1 MLKLLMVCSDFP
13 PDRGGISTYSI
24 EIASALVKSCRVTVL
39 APGAP
44 NISKFDESC
53 NFRIIRTP
61 SLPFIRI
68 AALFFY
74 LPYLLMRFR
83 FDAVLHTVW
92 PTALIS
98 HLYYWFLPVSY
109 FISVHASEIL
119 NDKRTWRRRLKCYL
133 RSWRN
138 AAINRAAG
146 IFPVSHYSANLI
158 RSFGLSQKN
167 IHVVPNGVDP
177 WRFRP
182 DVCLNDKGLP
192 KRILTVAR
200 LDLHKGHDRVLE
212 ALGLIKSKGL
222 EFEYVIVGEGDEE
235 RRLRQ
240 IAKELGLVNEVIFAG
255 HIPDRE
261 LPGVYA
267 SADIFVMA
275 SREIPGRLDLIEG
288 FGIAFLEAAASG
300 LPVIAGRS
308 GGVADAV
315 RDGKTGFLIDPEDPK
330 EIAEAIHL
338 LLISPDLCQRL
349 GGEGR
354 QWTMCQMNWENAA
367 KRLLD
372 KMQRINRESPILSN
386 SVAHVRN
393 LRNH

>member
-1 MLKLLMVCSDFP
+1 
-13 PDRGGISTYSI
+13 
-24 EIASALVKSCRVTVL
+24 
-39 APGAP
+39 
-44 NISKFDESC
+44 
-53 NFRIIRTP
+53 
-61 SLPFIRI
+61 
-68 AALFFY
+68 
-74 LPYLLMRFR
+74 
-83 FDAVLHTVW
+83 
-92 PTALIS
+92 
-98 HLYYWFLPVSY
+98 
-109 FISVHASEIL
+109 
-119 NDKRTWRRRLKCYL
+119 
-133 RSWRN
+133 
-138 AAINRAAG
+138 
-146 IFPVSHYSANLI
+146 
-158 RSFGLSQKN
+158 
-167 IHVVPNGVDP
+167 
-177 WRFRP
+177 
-182 DVCLNDKGLP
+182 
-192 KRILTVAR
+192 
-200 LDLHKGHDRVLE
+200 
-212 ALGLIKSKGL
+212 
-222 EFEYVIVGEGDEE
+222 
-235 RRLRQ
+235 
-240 IAKELGLVNEVIFAG
+240 VNEVIFAG

-315 RDGKTGFLIDPEDPK
+315 RDSKTGLLIDPEEPK
-330 EIAEAIHL
+330 EIDEAIHL
-338 LLISPDLCQRL
+338 LLIRPDLCQRL

>member
-1 MLKLLMVCSDFP
+1 MFNLLMVCTDFP

-24 EIASALVKSCRVTVL
+24 EIASALVKSCRVIVL

-44 NISKFDESC
+44 DIIGFDESC

-83 FDAVLHTVW
+83 FAAVLHTVW

-119 NDKRTWRRRLKCYL
+119 DDKRTWRRRLKYNL
-133 RSWRN
+133 RRWRN

-146 IFPVSHYSANLI
+146 IFPVSHYGANLI

-177 WRFRP
+177 QRFKP
-182 DVCLNDKGLP
+182 DMRSNDRSRP
-192 KRILTVAR
+192 KRILTVGR

-222 EFEYVIVGEGDEE
+222 VFEYIIVGEGDED

-240 IAKELGLVNEVIFAG
+240 ISKKLGLENEVIFAG

-288 FGIAFLEAAASG
+288 FGIAFLEASASG

-315 RDGKTGFLIDPEDPK
+315 CNGKTGLLVDPEDPK
-330 EIAEAIHL
+330 EIAEAIRL
-338 LLISPDLCQRL
+338 LLTNSDLRRRL
-349 GGEGR
+349 GGAGR
-354 QWTMCQMNWENAA
+354 QWTMCQMNWDTTA
-367 KRLLD
+367 KCLLD
-372 KMQRINRESPILSN
+372 KMQRLDQGKPIRSN
-386 SVAHVRN
+386 STAHVRN